1 MVMARPVSVCVS
13 VASLAL
19 KFRVDEV
26 NEGSVFNDATNAATN
41 ASFCASDMASN
52 VEPPVGN
59 VITSDDAAGGVV
71 VVVVLLLVMV
81 VLVVMVG
88 VGVVDGVV
96 NARHT

>member
-13 VASLAL
+13 VASLAS
-19 KFRVDEV
+19 KFRVDEI
-26 NEGSVFNDATNAATN
+26 NEGRVFNDATNAATN

-71 VVVVLLLVMV
+71 VVVLLLVMV